1 LHTNLDRLGLSE
13 LHINVYQDNFT
24 VQFMEL
30 IILFVIV
37 LVAGI
42 PSVVAITQYQ
52 KNKTMETK
60 FETLKKEESQKAAK
74 QNIDRQM
81 VDSKYKDAEEEA
93 RQIRESARVF
103 YDKVKSQYKTQLD
116 DINNKQKLFD
126 TQQRDVQQR
135 EADLVKKQA
144 EIAETR
150 KQLLLSLEKTAGLSK
165 ADAQKQFQEEFQ
177 QSLIEYKATKISE
190 VEKELRLVS
199 TELSQQILI
208 DAMQSSSIDYINEVT
223 VSVIE
228 IGSEEM
234 KGKIIG
240 RDGRNIRAFE
250 KYSGVDVIIDESPTA
265 IGLSSFDPVRR
276 EIARIALERLIKDKR
291 IHPVTIEEQV
301 TKAKKEML
309 VELEKA
315 GKFIAEK
322 ASWYDVPTDLLPIL
336 GRMKYRASKGQN
348 LYEHTMEVIAI
359 AEYLARE
366 FKVNVAF
373 VQKAALLHDIGKVL
387 TSKIKKPHHHIS
399 GDIARKYNM
408 DPVIVNAIEA
418 HHEDIESKSVEAE
431 IIKIADK
438 VSGARPGARKE
449 KAEDYV
455 ERLESLEKV
464 VFDLVGEKAEDIFAV
479 RAGRELRVVV
489 KPNQVSDDEAI
500 VLAQEIATKIKSSGV
515 FPGNVNIVVVREIR
529 AHANTGNA

>member
-1 LHTNLDRLGLSE
+1 MD
-13 LHINVYQDNFT
+13 
-24 VQFMEL
+24 L
-30 IILFVIV
+30 ISIV
-37 LVAGI
+37 LILIAAGI
-42 PSVVAITQYQ
+42 PSGVAFWLYQ
-52 KNKTMETK
+52 RNQKLQVNLDDFKKNEVNK
-60 FETLKKEESQKAAK
+60 LAK
-74 QNIDRQM
+74 QM
-81 VDSKYKDAEEEA
+81 VDTKFRHAEDEA
-93 RQIRESARVF
+93 RQMRESARVF
-103 YDKVKSQYKTQLD
+103 YDKVKAQYKTQLD
-116 DINNKQKLFD
+116 DIARRQKLLD
-126 TQQRDVQQR
+126 TEQKNLQNQ
-135 EADLVKKQA
+135 EASMV
-144 EIAETR
+144 R
-150 KQLLLSLEKTAGLSK
+150 KQNEINDLRKELLISLEKTAGLSREE
-165 ADAQKQFQEEFQ
+165 AQKKFQEEFQ
-177 QSLIEYKATKISE
+177 QSLIQYKATKISE
-190 VEKELRLVS
+190 VEKEIRAES
-199 TELSQQILI
+199 DSLSQQILI
-208 DAMQSSSIDYINEVT
+208 SAMQSASIDYINEVT
-223 VSVIE
+223 VSVVE

-250 KYSGVDVIIDESPTA
+250 KHTGVDVIIDETPTA

-276 EIARIALERLIKDKR
+276 EIARIALERLVKDKR

-309 VELEKA
+309 AELERA
-315 GKFIAEK
+315 GKAIAEK
-322 ASWYDVPTDLLPIL
+322 ASWFDAPADLLPIL

-366 FKVNVAF
+366 FKVNVAV

-399 GDIARKYNM
+399 GDIARKYNL
-408 DPVIVNAIEA
+408 DPIIVNAIEA

-464 VFDLVGEKAEDIFAV
+464 VFDFVGEKAEDIYAV
-479 RAGRELRVVV
+479 RAGREMRVVV
-489 KPNQVSDDEAI
+489 KPNQVSDDEAM
-500 VLAQEIATKIKSSGV
+500 VLAQDIATKIKDSGV
-515 FPGNVNIVVVREIR
+515 FPGNVNVVVVREIR
-529 AHANTGNA
+529 AHATTGNS